1 MAEGRSES
9 LVQAQELTLESDSK
23 QESKSG
29 YITPATGA
37 LIAANIIV
45 FAVMAVFTG
54 SEALLGPSNQVLMNF
69 GADQGLKAMN
79 GEYWRILTNI
89 FVHIGLLHCFM
100 NMWVLGQLGPNV
112 ERQFGSSK
120 FTITYF
126 FTGIIASLASI
137 YSNPLK
143 TSAGASGAV
152 FGMLGLWMGF
162 LIANRS
168 RYRVDFLKSHM
179 TSLFVFLAYVLYK
192 GFTQNGIDNAAHLGG
207 LAAGFLC
214 SLLITPNFEGEPK
227 WKKKDFLGL
236 TLLVALVS
244 GSFYLSYEHTK
255 SFVKTQSVA
264 LTPAEFKEPIAL
276 MKSGKLQDAIK
287 LLDVLLQKSPNDP
300 WAHYLRA
307 FAYAALRDD
316 KKALADIDETL
327 KTRPNEAKYLLF
339 KTKRLNDLG
348 RFQDALKYADLAVAA
363 APNDSE
369 GYMVRSSI
377 YDRLDD
383 VSKSLEDSSEAV
395 RLSPNNANAFSHR
408 GYSYMNLGLCDDAI
422 KDFSTAIKL
431 DPNLVGAMNGR
442 MYAYFMQAD
451 YIECDKQ
458 CMETLAKVG
467 MKDQCAPYA
476 VIMAA
481 ICRKQ
486 LGHEPERIA
495 LVTQSAQML
504 DPQKWPYPI
513 VRYMAGQIGADA
525 VFRFATDNDK
535 MTEAKTYV
543 AFDLLASNKGAE
555 ASPMILWVK
564 EHGNK
569 TFNEYDL
576 VSALLNR
583 MKK

>member
-1 MAEGRSES
+1 M
-9 LVQAQELTLESDSK
+9 ESDSK
-23 QESKSG
+23 KESKSG

-37 LIAANIIV
+37 LIAVNIMV
-45 FAVMAVFTG
+45 FAAMAVFTG
-54 SEALLGPSNQVLMNF
+54 SEAVTGPSNQVLINF
-69 GADQGLKAMN
+69 GADQGVRAMN
-79 GEYWRILTNI
+79 GEYWRIITNT

-126 FTGIIASLASI
+126 FTGIIASYASI

-168 RYRVDFLKSHM
+168 RYQVDFLKSHM

-214 SLLITPNFEGEPK
+214 SVLIAPNFEGEPK
-227 WKKKDFLGL
+227 WKKRDFFGL
-236 TLLVALVS
+236 SLLVALLV
-244 GSFYLSYEHTK
+244 GGFYLVHEHTQTFIK
-255 SFVKTQSVA
+255 SQSVA
-264 LTPAEFKEPIAL
+264 LTPEDFKGPTAL
-276 MKSGKLQDAIK
+276 LKSNKLQEAVK
-287 LLDVLLQKSPNDP
+287 LLDVLLQKSPNDG

-307 FAYAALRDD
+307 LAYANLRDD

-327 KTRPNEAKYLLF
+327 KVWPDKASFLQF
-339 KTKRLNDLG
+339 KTERLVNLG
-348 RFQDALKYADLAVAA
+348 RFREALQIADKAISA
-363 APNDSE
+363 APNDSRS
-369 GYMVRSSI
+369 YMMRSSI

-383 VSKSLEDSSEAV
+383 VSKSLEDSMEAV
-395 RLSPNNANAFSHR
+395 RLAPNNADAFSHR
-408 GYSYMNLGLCDDAI
+408 GYSYMNLGLCDDAL
-422 KDFSTAIKL
+422 KDFSTALKL

-442 MYAYFMQAD
+442 MFAYFMQAD
-451 YIECDKQ
+451 YIECDRQ

-467 MKDQCAPYA
+467 MKDQYAPYA
-476 VIMAA
+476 VIMSA

-495 LVTQSAQML
+495 LVTQSAQMI
-504 DPQKWPYPI
+504 DPEKWPYPI
-513 VRYMAGQIGADA
+513 IRYLAGQIGADA

-543 AFDLLASNKGAE
+543 AFDLLASNKAAE